1 MENTPKKATW
11 AYVLLW
17 ILSLVFCS
25 AVSWLLLFHFNT
37 FTLNVK
43 LNGSKTE
50 SIYYG
55 ESYTD
60 PGCKVILKGDVLLP
74 NGITLNIPVHID
86 GEVDIERVGKNV
98 LHYSTQLG
106 IFHADAERTVRVI
119 DAECPVIELVP
130 DPEDIQPEPVYQEA
144 GFSAYDNYDG
154 DLTDKV
160 VRTELEDRIMYS
172 VLDSS
177 GNPCY
182 VERMI
187 PEYDSTP
194 PIIFLEGGETLRLP
208 VGTKYREPGFSAY
221 DNKDGDITAKVVS
234 RLEQDV
240 FVWYLPGTYSI
251 RYEVSDQNGNVT
263 AETRKIIL
271 EAKEHPVEVEPEGK
285 TIYLTF
291 DDGPCPDTVHL
302 LDVLKK
308 YNVKA
313 TFFVVDTGYPEIMKR
328 IVEEG
333 HSIGV
338 HTRTHRYNEIYASPE
353 AFFEDLLGM
362 QQVIYDATGVRT
374 YLMRFPGGSSNLIS
388 SSSKGIMTLLAN
400 AVQDAGFSYFDW
412 NVDSD
417 DAGKAM
423 SKNAVLNNIRNGASN
438 QKISVVLQ
446 HDIHPYSVDAVE
458 EVIAWGIS
466 NGYTF
471 LPLSQ
476 DSPAMHHMVLN

>member
-1 MENTPKKATW
+1 MENHQKGAKW

-17 ILSLVFCS
+17 ILALVFCT
-25 AVSWLLLFHFNT
+25 AVSWLLLFHVNT
-37 FTLNVK
+37 FTLTLK

-50 SIYYG
+50 SIAFG
-55 ESYTD
+55 ESYTE
-60 PGCKVILKGDVLLP
+60 PGYTVLLKGSLLLP
-74 NGITLNIPVHID
+74 NGISLNIPVHID
-86 GEVDIERVGKNV
+86 GEVEEQRVGKYI
-98 LHYSTQLG
+98 LHYETELG
-106 IFHADAERTVRVI
+106 LFSASAERTVRVI
-119 DAECPVIELVP
+119 DMDCPVIELVP
-130 DPEDIQPEPVYQEA
+130 DPDDIQPEPVYQEA

-160 VRTELEDRIMYS
+160 VRTVLEDRITYF

-177 GNPCY
+177 GNPYY

-187 PEYDSTP
+187 PEYDATP
-194 PIIFLEGGETLRLP
+194 PIIFLEGGETIHVP
-208 VGTKYREPGFSAY
+208 VGTKFREPGYTAY
-221 DNKDGDITAKVVS
+221 DNKDGDITDRVVS
-234 RLEQDV
+234 RLEQES

-251 RYEVSDQNGNVT
+251 RYEVTDNNGNTTVEIRT
-263 AETRKIIL
+263 IIL
-271 EAKEHPVEVEPEGK
+271 EAQEHSVEVDPEGK
-285 TIYLTF
+285 TIFLTF

-353 AFFEDLLGM
+353 AYFEDLMGM

-374 YLMRFPGGSSNLIS
+374 YLMRFPGGSSNLVS
-388 SSSKGIMTLLAN
+388 SGSKGIMTFLTN

-423 SKNAVLNNIRNGASN
+423 SKNAVLNNIRKGVGDKKTSL
-438 QKISVVLQ
+438 VLQ

-458 EVIAWGIS
+458 DLIAWGMA

-476 DSPAMHHMVLN
+476 NSPGMHHKVLN